1 MTTLTTITTIIVAL
15 ITAVIG
21 PLIMT
26 WFKDKLEKRNQP
38 PTKQSPVKEAIDLN
52 ELVDKQ
58 LDQILEEIQC
68 DRIWIGQFHNGGH
81 FYPTGKSIQK
91 FSIFYEKLTP
101 NTGAIQ
107 HIFQQIPVSLF
118 PKALSK
124 LYKEGELAIPTYE
137 NTETFDLDIFARDY
151 GTKSFYM
158 IAIDDLD
165 EHFIGVMG
173 IAFNDKEHKLSR
185 EEWIF
190 IRQKVGAI
198 GSLLTDYL
206 KSSK

>member
-1 MTTLTTITTIIVAL
+1 MTILATITTIAVAL
-15 ITAVIG
+15 ITTVVG
-21 PLIMT
+21 PLIIT
-26 WFKDKLEKRNQP
+26 WFKNKLEKQSKTEKP
-38 PTKQSPVKEAIDLN
+38 SPVKEAIDLN

-58 LDQILEEIQC
+58 LDQIMEEIEC

-81 FYPTGKSIQK
+81 FFPTGKSIQK
-91 FSIFYEKLTP
+91 FSLFYEKITP
-101 NTGAIQ
+101 NTGTIQ

-124 LYKEGELAIPTYE
+124 LYKDGELAVVNYNTDETY
-137 NTETFDLDIFARDY
+137 DLSIFARDY

-165 EHFIGVMG
+165 KHFIGVMG

-198 GSLLTDYL
+198 GSLLTGYL
-206 KSSK
+206 KSIK

>member
-1 MTTLTTITTIIVAL
+1 MTTLAMLTTILVAL

-21 PLIMT
+21 PLLMT
-26 WFKDKLEKRNQP
+26 WFKNKLEKEP
-38 PTKQSPVKEAIDLN
+38 KVSSVKEAIDLN
-52 ELVDKQ
+52 ELVDNQ
-58 LDQILEEIQC
+58 LDVMMDELGC

-91 FSIFYEKLTP
+91 FSIFYEKLSP
-101 NTGAIQ
+101 NTSAIQ

-118 PKALSK
+118 PKSLSK
-124 LYKEGELAIPTYE
+124 LYKDGELGITSYEKDETY
-137 NTETFDLDIFARDY
+137 DLHLFSKEY
-151 GTKSFYM
+151 NTKSFYM
-158 IAIDDLD
+158 LAIDDLD
-165 EHFIGVMG
+165 DHFIGVMG
-173 IAFNDKEHKLSR
+173 IAFNEQEHKLSK

-206 KSSK
+206 RTKK

>member
-1 MTTLTTITTIIVAL
+1 MTTLAMLTTIIVAL

-21 PLIMT
+21 PLLMT
-26 WFKDKLEKRNQP
+26 WFKNKLDS
-38 PTKQSPVKEAIDLN
+38 SPKVSSVKEAIDLN
-52 ELVDKQ
+52 SLVDNQ
-58 LDQILEEIQC
+58 LDQLMEELGC
-68 DRIWIGQFHNGGH
+68 DRVWIGQFHNGGH

-101 NTGAIQ
+101 DTSAIQ

-124 LYKEGELAIPTYE
+124 LYKDGELAIVNYNSDE
-137 NTETFDLDIFARDY
+137 NYDLSMFAKDY

-158 IAIDDLD
+158 LAIDDLD
-165 EHFIGVMG
+165 THFIGVIG
-173 IAFNDKEHKLSR
+173 IAFNDKEHKLSKD
-185 EEWIF
+185 EWIF

-206 KSSK
+206 YKKK

>member
-1 MTTLTTITTIIVAL
+1 MEMTMITTILVAL

-21 PLIMT
+21 PAVLE
-26 WFKDKLEKRNQP
+26 WVKAKLKKEENKN
-38 PTKQSPVKEAIDLN
+38 SSVKEAIDVN
-52 ELVDKQ
+52 ELIDNQ
-58 LDQILEEIQC
+58 LDQLLEELGC

-101 NTGAIQ
+101 STSAIQ
-107 HIFQQIPVSLF
+107 HVFQQIPVSLF

-124 LYKEGELAIPTYE
+124 LYKDGELAVVNYNTDETY
-137 NTETFDLDIFARDY
+137 DLSIFSKDY

-158 IAIDDLD
+158 LAIDDLD

-173 IAFNDKEHKLSR
+173 IAFNDKEHKLSK

-206 KSSK
+206 YKKK

>member
-1 MTTLTTITTIIVAL
+1 MEITMFTTIIVAL

-21 PLIMT
+21 PAVLE
-26 WFKDKLEKRNQP
+26 WVKAKLKKETPKE
-38 PTKQSPVKEAIDLN
+38 SSVKEAIDLN
-52 ELVDKQ
+52 ELVDNQ
-58 LDQILEEIQC
+58 LEQLIDELGC

-101 NTGAIQ
+101 ATSAIQ

-124 LYKEGELAIPTYE
+124 LYKDGELAVVNYNTDE
-137 NTETFDLDIFARDY
+137 NYDLNMFAKDY

-158 IAIDDLD
+158 LAIDDLD
-165 EHFIGVMG
+165 GHFIGVIG
-173 IAFNDKEHKLSR
+173 IAFNEKEHKLSK

-190 IRQKVGAI
+190 IRQKIGAI

-206 KSSK
+206 YTKK

>member
-1 MTTLTTITTIIVAL
+1 MTTFAMFSTIIVAL

-21 PLIMT
+21 PLLLT
-26 WFKDKLEKRNQP
+26 WFKNKLE
-38 PTKQSPVKEAIDLN
+38 TKTKPSSVKEAIDLN
-52 ELVDKQ
+52 ELVDNQ
-58 LDQILEEIQC
+58 LDQLMEEIEC

-101 NTGAIQ
+101 ATGAIQ

-124 LYKEGELAIPTYE
+124 LYKDGELAVVNYEKDETY
-137 NTETFDLDIFARDY
+137 DLNIFSRDY

-158 IAIDDLD
+158 IAIDDLNG
-165 EHFIGVMG
+165 HFIGLMG

-206 KSSK
+206 KIKK

>member
-1 MTTLTTITTIIVAL
+1 MTTLSMITTIIVAL

-21 PLIMT
+21 PVIMA
-26 WFKDKLEKRNQP
+26 WVQAKLASK
-38 PTKQSPVKEAIDLN
+38 TKISPLKESIDLN
-52 ELVDKQ
+52 ELVDNQ
-58 LDQILEEIQC
+58 LDLLMDELEC

-91 FSIFYEKLTP
+91 FSIFYEKITP
-101 NTGAIQ
+101 EISAIQ

-124 LYKEGELAIPTYE
+124 LYKDGELGIVNYETDETY
-137 NTETFDLDIFARDY
+137 DLGMFAKDY
-151 GTKSFYM
+151 NTKSFYM
-158 IAIDDLD
+158 LAIDDLD
-165 EHFIGVMG
+165 DHFIGVIG
-173 IAFNDKEHKLSR
+173 IAYNNKEHKLSK

-198 GSLLTDYL
+198 GSLLTGYL
-206 KSSK
+206 NKKK

>member
-1 MTTLTTITTIIVAL
+1 MTTMFTTIIIAL

-21 PLIMT
+21 PVVVE
-26 WFKDKLEKRNQP
+26 WVRAKLKKEEVKE
-38 PTKQSPVKEAIDLN
+38 SPVKEAIDLN
-52 ELVDKQ
+52 ELVDNQ
-58 LDQILEEIQC
+58 LEQLMDELEC

-91 FSIFYEKLTP
+91 FSIFYEKLSP
-101 NTGAIQ
+101 EISAIQ

-118 PKALSK
+118 PKALAK
-124 LYKEGELAIPTYE
+124 LYKDGELGIVSYNTDETY
-137 NTETFDLDIFARDY
+137 DLSMFSKDY

-165 EHFIGVMG
+165 GHFIGVMG
-173 IAFNDKEHKLSR
+173 IAFNGKEHKLSKD
-185 EEWIF
+185 EWIF

-206 KSSK
+206 YKKK

>member
-1 MTTLTTITTIIVAL
+1 METAITTIIVAL

-21 PLIMT
+21 PVIIE
-26 WFKDKLEKRNQP
+26 WVKNKLARQP
-38 PTKQSPVKEAIDLN
+38 KVSLVKEAIELN
-52 ELVDKQ
+52 ELVDHQ
-58 LDQILEEIQC
+58 LDTMMDELGC

-91 FSIFYEKLTP
+91 FSIFYEKTSP
-101 NTGAIQ
+101 NTSAIQ

-118 PKALSK
+118 PKSLSK
-124 LYKEGELAIPTYE
+124 LYKDGELGIANYEKDETY
-137 NTETFDLDIFARDY
+137 DLHSFSKEY
-151 GTKSFYM
+151 NTKSFYM
-158 IAIDDLD
+158 LAVDDLND
-165 EHFIGVMG
+165 HFIGVMG
-173 IAFNDKEHKLSR
+173 IAFNEKEHKLSK

-206 KSSK
+206 KIKK

>member
-1 MTTLTTITTIIVAL
+1 MITTILVAL

-21 PLIMT
+21 PAVLE
-26 WFKDKLEKRNQP
+26 WVRAKLKKEDSK
-38 PTKQSPVKEAIDLN
+38 TSSVKEAIDFN
-52 ELVDKQ
+52 SLVDNQ
-58 LDQILEEIQC
+58 LEQMMEELEC

-101 NTGAIQ
+101 TTDPIQ

-118 PKALSK
+118 PKSLSK
-124 LYKEGELAIPTYE
+124 LYKDGELAIVNYNTDETY
-137 NTETFDLDIFARDY
+137 DLNMFSKEHN
-151 GTKSFYM
+151 TKSFYM
-158 IAIDDLD
+158 LAIDDLD
-165 EHFIGVMG
+165 GHFIGIIG
-173 IAFNDKEHKLSR
+173 ISFNGKEHKLSK

-206 KSSK
+206 YKKK

>member
-1 MTTLTTITTIIVAL
+1 MTTLSMITTIVVAL

-21 PLIMT
+21 PVVMA
-26 WFKDKLEKRNQP
+26 WVQAKLAAKP
-38 PTKQSPVKEAIDLN
+38 KVSPVKEAIDLN
-52 ELVDKQ
+52 ELVDNQ
-58 LDQILEEIQC
+58 LDMMMDELAC

-101 NTGAIQ
+101 STSAIQ

-124 LYKEGELAIPTYE
+124 LYKDGELGIVNYNNDETY
-137 NTETFDLDIFARDY
+137 DLSVFAKDY
-151 GTKSFYM
+151 NTKSFYM
-158 IAIDDLD
+158 LAIDDLD
-165 EHFIGVMG
+165 DHFIGVMG
-173 IAFNDKEHKLSR
+173 ISFNDKEHKLSR

-206 KSSK
+206 HKKK

>member
-1 MTTLTTITTIIVAL
+1 MSTTLATVLVAL
-15 ITAVIG
+15 ITAVFG
-21 PLIMT
+21 PVIVEWVRVIL
-26 WFKDKLEKRNQP
+26 
-38 PTKQSPVKEAIDLN
+38 KQRTNVSPVKEAIDIN
-52 ELVDKQ
+52 ELVDHQ
-58 LDQILEEIQC
+58 LDQLMETLDC

-101 NTGAIQ
+101 SVSTIQ
-107 HIFQQIPVSLF
+107 HIFQQVPVSLF

-124 LYKEGELAIPTYE
+124 LYKEGELSIASYETDETY
-137 NTETFDLDIFARDY
+137 DLGVFAKDH

-165 EHFIGVMG
+165 GHFIGVMG
-173 IAFNDKEHKLSR
+173 ISFNNKEHKLSK

-206 KSSK
+206 YKKK

>member
-1 MTTLTTITTIIVAL
+1 MTTMFTTIIIAL

-21 PLIMT
+21 PVIVE
-26 WFKDKLEKRNQP
+26 WVRVKLK
-38 PTKQSPVKEAIDLN
+38 KQEVKESPVKEAIDLN
-52 ELVDKQ
+52 ELVDGQ
-58 LDQILEEIQC
+58 LEQLMDELEC

-91 FSIFYEKLTP
+91 FSIFYEKLSP
-101 NTGAIQ
+101 EISAIQ

-118 PKALSK
+118 PKALAK
-124 LYKEGELAIPTYE
+124 LYKDGELGIVNY
-137 NTETFDLDIFARDY
+137 NTDDNYDLSMFSKDY

-165 EHFIGVMG
+165 GHFIGVMG
-173 IAFNDKEHKLSR
+173 IAFNGKEHKLSKD
-185 EEWIF
+185 EWIF

-206 KSSK
+206 YKKK

>member
-1 MTTLTTITTIIVAL
+1 MTTFAMFSTIIVAL

-21 PLIMT
+21 PLLLT
-26 WFKDKLEKRNQP
+26 WFKNKIENKSKP
-38 PTKQSPVKEAIDLN
+38 SSVKEAIDLN
-52 ELVDKQ
+52 ELVDTQ
-58 LDQILEEIQC
+58 LDILMEEIKC

-101 NTGAIQ
+101 ATGAIQ

-124 LYKEGELAIPTYE
+124 LYKDGELAVVNYEKDETY
-137 NTETFDLDIFARDY
+137 DLNIFSRDY

-158 IAIDDLD
+158 IAIDDLNG
-165 EHFIGVMG
+165 HFIGLMG

-206 KSSK
+206 KIKK

>member
-1 MTTLTTITTIIVAL
+1 MEITMLTTILVAL

-21 PLIMT
+21 PAVVE
-26 WFKDKLEKRNQP
+26 WVKAKLKKEENKE
-38 PTKQSPVKEAIDLN
+38 SSVKEAIDLN
-52 ELVDKQ
+52 TLVDNQ
-58 LDQILEEIQC
+58 LDHLMDELGC
-68 DRIWIGQFHNGGH
+68 NRIWIGQFHNGGH

-101 NTGAIQ
+101 NTSTIQ
-107 HIFQQIPVSLF
+107 HVFQQIPVSLF

-124 LYKEGELAIPTYE
+124 LYKDGELAIINYSSDETY
-137 NTETFDLDIFARDY
+137 DLGMFSKDY

-158 IAIDDLD
+158 LAIDDLD

-173 IAFNDKEHKLSR
+173 IAFNDKEHKLSK

-206 KSSK
+206 YKKK

>member
-1 MTTLTTITTIIVAL
+1 MFTTIFVAL

-21 PLIMT
+21 PAVLE
-26 WFKDKLEKRNQP
+26 WVRAKLKKEENKE
-38 PTKQSPVKEAIDLN
+38 SSVKEAIDLN
-52 ELVDKQ
+52 TLVDNQ
-58 LDQILEEIQC
+58 LDHLMDELGC

-91 FSIFYEKLTP
+91 FSIFYEKLTL
-101 NTGAIQ
+101 NTSTIQ
-107 HIFQQIPVSLF
+107 HVFQQIPVSLF

-124 LYKEGELAIPTYE
+124 LYKDGELAIINYSSDETY
-137 NTETFDLDIFARDY
+137 DLGMFSKDY

-158 IAIDDLD
+158 LAIDDLD

-173 IAFNDKEHKLSR
+173 IAFNDKEHKLSK

-206 KSSK
+206 YKKK

>member
-1 MTTLTTITTIIVAL
+1 MNVAITTILVAF
-15 ITAVIG
+15 ITAVLG
-21 PLIMT
+21 PILVE
-26 WFKDKLEKRNQP
+26 WVKSLLNKKEDKI
-38 PTKQSPVKEAIDLN
+38 SSVKEAIDLN
-52 ELVDKQ
+52 ELVDNQ
-58 LDQILEEIQC
+58 LEQLMDELSC

-101 NTGAIQ
+101 DTSTIQ

-124 LYKEGELAIPTYE
+124 LYKDGELDIVNYATDETY
-137 NTETFDLDIFARDY
+137 DLNMFSKDH

-158 IAIDDLD
+158 IAVDDLD
-165 EHFIGVMG
+165 GHFIGVMG
-173 IAFNDKEHKLSR
+173 IAFNGKEHKLSKD
-185 EEWIF
+185 EWIF

-206 KSSK
+206 YKKK

>member
-1 MTTLTTITTIIVAL
+1 MTTLAMLTTILVAL

-21 PLIMT
+21 PLLMT
-26 WFKDKLEKRNQP
+26 WFKNKLEKAP
-38 PTKQSPVKEAIDLN
+38 KISSVKEAIDLN
-52 ELVDKQ
+52 ELVDHQ
-58 LDQILEEIQC
+58 LDILMDEIGC

-91 FSIFYEKLTP
+91 FSLFYEKVSP
-101 NTGAIQ
+101 NTNAIQ

-124 LYKEGELAIPTYE
+124 LYKDGELSIVDYKKDETY
-137 NTETFDLDIFARDY
+137 DLSLFHKEY
-151 GTKSFYM
+151 NTKSFYM

-165 EHFIGVMG
+165 DHFIGLMG
-173 IAFNDKEHKLSR
+173 IAFNNEEHKLTK

-206 KSSK
+206 YTKK

>member
-1 MTTLTTITTIIVAL
+1 MTTLAMLTTILVAL

-21 PLIMT
+21 PLLMT
-26 WFKDKLEKRNQP
+26 WFKNKLESKP
-38 PTKQSPVKEAIDLN
+38 KVSSVKEAIDLN
-52 ELVDKQ
+52 ELVDHQ
-58 LDQILEEIQC
+58 LDILMDEIGC

-91 FSIFYEKLTP
+91 FSLFYEKVSP
-101 NTGAIQ
+101 NTSAIQ

-124 LYKEGELAIPTYE
+124 LYKDGELSIVDYKKDETYDLSLFHKE
-137 NTETFDLDIFARDY
+137 FD
-151 GTKSFYM
+151 TKSFYM

-165 EHFIGVMG
+165 GHFIGLMG
-173 IAFNDKEHKLSR
+173 IAFSNEEHKLTKD
-185 EEWIF
+185 EWIF

-206 KSSK
+206 YTKK

>member
-1 MTTLTTITTIIVAL
+1 MTTLAMLTTIIVAL

-21 PLIMT
+21 PLLMT
-26 WFKDKLEKRNQP
+26 WFKNKLDS
-38 PTKQSPVKEAIDLN
+38 SPKISSVKEAIDLN
-52 ELVDKQ
+52 SLVDNQ
-58 LDQILEEIQC
+58 LDQLMEELGC
-68 DRIWIGQFHNGGH
+68 DRVWIGQFHNGGH

-101 NTGAIQ
+101 DTAAIQ

-124 LYKEGELAIPTYE
+124 LYKDGELDIVNYNSDE
-137 NTETFDLDIFARDY
+137 NYDLSMFAKDY

-158 IAIDDLD
+158 LAIDDLD
-165 EHFIGVMG
+165 THFIGVIG
-173 IAFNDKEHKLSR
+173 IAFNDKEHKLSKD
-185 EEWIF
+185 EWIF

-206 KSSK
+206 YKKK

>member
-1 MTTLTTITTIIVAL
+1 MTTLSMITTIIVAL

-21 PLIMT
+21 PLIVT
-26 WFKDKLEKRNQP
+26 WVQAKLANKP
-38 PTKQSPVKEAIDLN
+38 KISPVKEAIDLN
-52 ELVDKQ
+52 ELVDNQ
-58 LDQILEEIQC
+58 LDMMMDELGC

-101 NTGAIQ
+101 STSAIQ

-124 LYKEGELAIPTYE
+124 LYKDGELGIVNYNIDETY
-137 NTETFDLDIFARDY
+137 DLGLFAKEY
-151 GTKSFYM
+151 NTKSFYM
-158 IAIDDLD
+158 LAIDDLD
-165 EHFIGVMG
+165 DHFIGVMG
-173 IAFNDKEHKLSR
+173 ISFNDKEHKLSR

-206 KSSK
+206 HKKK

>member
-1 MTTLTTITTIIVAL
+1 MTTLAMLTTILVAL

-21 PLIMT
+21 PLLMT
-26 WFKDKLEKRNQP
+26 WFKNKLEK
-38 PTKQSPVKEAIDLN
+38 SPKISSVKEAIDLN
-52 ELVDKQ
+52 ELVDHQ
-58 LDQILEEIQC
+58 LDILMDEIGC

-91 FSIFYEKLTP
+91 FSLFYEKVSP
-101 NTGAIQ
+101 NTSAIQ

-124 LYKEGELAIPTYE
+124 LYKDGELSIVDYKKDETY
-137 NTETFDLDIFARDY
+137 DLSLFHKEY
-151 GTKSFYM
+151 NTKSFYM

-165 EHFIGVMG
+165 GHFIGLMG
-173 IAFNDKEHKLSR
+173 IAFSNEEHKLTK

-206 KSSK
+206 YTKK

>member
-1 MTTLTTITTIIVAL
+1 MTTLSMITTIIVAL

-21 PLIMT
+21 PLIVT
-26 WFKDKLEKRNQP
+26 WVQAKIANKPKI
-38 PTKQSPVKEAIDLN
+38 SPVKEAIDLN
-52 ELVDKQ
+52 ELVDNQ
-58 LDQILEEIQC
+58 LDMMMDEIGC

-101 NTGAIQ
+101 STSAIQ

-124 LYKEGELAIPTYE
+124 LYKDGELGIVNYNTDETY
-137 NTETFDLDIFARDY
+137 DLSVFAKDHN
-151 GTKSFYM
+151 TKSFYM
-158 IAIDDLD
+158 LAIDDLD
-165 EHFIGVMG
+165 DHFIGVMG

-206 KSSK
+206 HKKK

>member
-1 MTTLTTITTIIVAL
+1 MLTTILVAL

-21 PLIMT
+21 PAVVE
-26 WFKDKLEKRNQP
+26 WVKAKLKKEESKE
-38 PTKQSPVKEAIDLN
+38 SLVKEAIDLN
-52 ELVDKQ
+52 ALVDNQ
-58 LDQILEEIQC
+58 LDHLMEELGC

-101 NTGAIQ
+101 NTSAIQ
-107 HIFQQIPVSLF
+107 HVFQQIPVSLF

-124 LYKEGELAIPTYE
+124 LYKDGELAIVNYNTDETY
-137 NTETFDLDIFARDY
+137 DLSMFAKDY

-158 IAIDDLD
+158 LAVDDLD
-165 EHFIGVMG
+165 DHFIGVLG
-173 IAFNDKEHKLSR
+173 ISFNDKEHKLSK

-190 IRQKVGAI
+190 IRQKIGAI

-206 KSSK
+206 YKKK

>member
-1 MTTLTTITTIIVAL
+1 MTTFAMFSTIIVAL

-21 PLIMT
+21 PLLLT
-26 WFKDKLEKRNQP
+26 WFKSKLENKSKP
-38 PTKQSPVKEAIDLN
+38 SSVKEAIDLN
-52 ELVDKQ
+52 ELVDTQ
-58 LDQILEEIQC
+58 LDQMMEEIEC

-101 NTGAIQ
+101 TTGAIQ

-124 LYKEGELAIPTYE
+124 LYKDGELAVVNYEKDETY
-137 NTETFDLDIFARDY
+137 DLNIFSRDY

-165 EHFIGVMG
+165 GHFIGLMG

-206 KSSK
+206 KIKK